1 MKQVLILTLL
11 LITGCKGIDSP
22 KSPTDPTTPV
32 DTSNQLKVGAFNI
45 QVFGVSK
52 MSKPEVVSTLVKT
65 VSRYDLVLIQEIR
78 DAGGTVIT
86 DFMSA
91 LNQSADNQYDYVISS
106 RTGRSSSKEQYA
118 YIYKKH
124 LLAVTDSFEFDD
136 GVEPSSDLFEREPFI
151 VLFEHLSTREQFFTI
166 GIHVKPSDVVNE
178 LNKLDDVYFFAE
190 DYYNLNKSI
199 IMGDLNADCSY
210 LSDSAENSLHL
221 KTDAQFTWHI
231 NKSMD
236 TTAGNSDCA
245 YDRIITTGSIS
256 NHVTGVEIF
265 NFQSKFGLSSS
276 AAAEVSDHYPVSITL
291 QF

>member
-1 MKQVLILTLL
+1 M
-11 LITGCKGIDSP
+11 
-22 KSPTDPTTPV
+22 
-32 DTSNQLKVGAFNI
+32 
-45 QVFGVSK
+45 
-52 MSKPEVVSTLVKT
+52 
-65 VSRYDLVLIQEIR
+65 
-78 DAGGTVIT
+78 
-86 DFMSA
+86 
-91 LNQSADNQYDYVISS
+91 
-106 RTGRSSSKEQYA
+106 
-118 YIYKKH
+118 
-124 LLAVTDSFEFDD
+124 
-136 GVEPSSDLFEREPFI
+136 
-151 VLFEHLSTREQFFTI
+151 
-166 GIHVKPSDVVNE
+166 KPSDVVNE

-276 AAAEVSDHYPVSITL
+276 AAADVSDHYPVSITL